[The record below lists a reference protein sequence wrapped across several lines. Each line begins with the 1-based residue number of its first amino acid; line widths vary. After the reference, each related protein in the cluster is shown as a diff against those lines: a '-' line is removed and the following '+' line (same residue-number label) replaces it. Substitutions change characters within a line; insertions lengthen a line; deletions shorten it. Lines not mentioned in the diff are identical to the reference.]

1 VAPRLTAPARRL
13 RARSLALVAF
23 GEVGSSLIFALGI
36 VALYAAGVTPWV
48 LLGVGVLV
56 LVVTLSYAEGA
67 SALPEAGGT
76 ATFVRRAFSDPL
88 GFVAGWVL
96 FLDYLV
102 VIAIAA
108 LFVPHYLG
116 AVFGWEAVESGPWDA
131 VSGIGVIAFVAAL
144 RWTRKVRLYPVA
156 VVVSGLALLA
166 QLLLAVA
173 GLALVFDPGVLRF
186 GTDLGETPSL
196 GSIALALS
204 LATLAYTG
212 LETIVNF
219 ASEVR
224 EPGRTLP
231 RSLFIGIGLVV
242 VVNVVVSIVGLSAY
256 PAVPDPAGPD
266 GVASALG
273 TDWLQ
278 APLAGIADA
287 IGGEMAWGG
296 QALETFVGVSNALVL
311 VTIIATAMAGGE
323 RLAYSMARYDMLP
336 HAFARPERRERTPT
350 PVATLAAAAIA
361 PVLIVVADAVGDG
374 AQFLAGLFSFGV
386 LIAMTAGQLAVVRLR
401 IREPELERPFRVPG
415 AVRVGGAEVP
425 VLPIVGAILTLA
437 LWVTSMFTHSAAAI
451 AGPVWL
457 VLGAVVYLLSRRA
470 GGETLLGRATP
481 AVPDLVDE
489 SPEDEAAREVE
500 RILVPL
506 KLGAIG
512 QEVLATALRLAEDR
526 EAVDRDAEVIVVHVV
541 KVPMSLPLE
550 AEYTEEEH
558 RGLEAI
564 EDAREIAAHLG
575 VTVIG
580 HVVRA
585 RSLAEAIIEEARVT
599 RADLILMGSA
609 PRWRKQARFF
619 SPTVDEV
626 LRTAPCEVMVVT
638 YPEGVLEEGIES

>member
-36 VALYAAGVTPWV
+36 VALYAAGVTPSV
-48 LLGVGVLV
+48 LFAVGVLV
-56 LVVTLSYAEGA
+56 LVVTLSYVEGA
-67 SALPEAGGT
+67 SAMPEAGG
-76 ATFVRRAFSDPL
+76 AAMFVRRAFSDPA

-116 AVFGWEAVESGPWDA
+116 AVFGWEAAQDSPWNA
-131 VSGIGVIAFVAAL
+131 VIGIGVIVMVATL
-144 RWTRKVRLYPVA
+144 RWTRRVRLYPIA

-166 QLLLAVA
+166 QLLLAVV
-173 GLALVFDPGVLRF
+173 GLALVFDPDVLRF
-186 GTDLGETPSL
+186 GTDLGATPSW

-219 ASEVR
+219 AAEVR

-231 RSLFIGIGLVV
+231 RSLFIGIGIVV
-242 VVNVVVSIVGLSAY
+242 VINVAVSIVGLSAY
-256 PAVPDPAGPD
+256 PAVPDPEGPD

-273 TDWLQ
+273 TEWLH
-278 APLAGIADA
+278 APLAGIAEA
-287 IGGEMAWGG
+287 IGGEMPFGG
-296 QALETFVGVSNALVL
+296 GALEGFVGISNALVL

-336 HAFARPERRERTPT
+336 HAFARPERGDRTPT
-350 PVATLAAAAIA
+350 PAATLAAAVIA
-361 PVLIVVADAVGDG
+361 PVLIVMADVVGDG
-374 AQFLAGLFSFGV
+374 AEFLAGLFSFGV
-386 LIAMTAGQLAVVRLR
+386 LIAMTAAQVAVVRLR
-401 IREPELERPFRVPG
+401 VREPGLERPFRVPG
-415 AVRVGGAEVP
+415 GVRVGGADVP
-425 VLPIVGAILTLA
+425 VLPIAGAILTFA
-437 LWVTSMFTHSAAAI
+437 LWIVSLFTHPAAAI
-451 AGPVWL
+451 AGPCWL
-457 VLGAVVYLLSRRA
+457 VVGAVVYLLSRRA

-481 AVPDLVDE
+481 GVPDLVE
-489 SPEDEAAREVE
+489 ETPEQEADWEVE

-506 KLGAIG
+506 KLGDIG
-512 QEVLATALRLAEDR
+512 QEVLATALKLAEER
-526 EAVDRDAEVIVVHVV
+526 EAEVIAVHVV
-541 KVPMSLPLE
+541 KVPMSLPLD
-550 AEYTEEEH
+550 AEYEEEEH

-564 EDAREIAAHLG
+564 EDAREIAEELG
-575 VTVIG
+575 VTVVG

-585 RSLAEAIIEEARVT
+585 RSLAEAITEEAAVT
-599 RADLILMGSA
+599 GADLILMGSA
-609 PRWRKQARFF
+609 PRWRKQSRFF

-638 YPEGVLEEGIES
+638 YPEGVLEAADES

>member
-1 VAPRLTAPARRL
+1 
-13 RARSLALVAF
+13 
-23 GEVGSSLIFALGI
+23 
-36 VALYAAGVTPWV
+36 
-48 LLGVGVLV
+48 
-56 LVVTLSYAEGA
+56 
-67 SALPEAGGT
+67 
-76 ATFVRRAFSDPL
+76 
-88 GFVAGWVL
+88 
-96 FLDYLV
+96 
-102 VIAIAA
+102 
-108 LFVPHYLG
+108 
-116 AVFGWEAVESGPWDA
+116 
-131 VSGIGVIAFVAAL
+131 
-144 RWTRKVRLYPVA
+144 
-156 VVVSGLALLA
+156 
-166 QLLLAVA
+166 
-173 GLALVFDPGVLRF
+173 
-186 GTDLGETPSL
+186 
-196 GSIALALS
+196 
-204 LATLAYTG
+204 
-212 LETIVNF
+212 
-219 ASEVR
+219 
-224 EPGRTLP
+224 
-231 RSLFIGIGLVV
+231 
-242 VVNVVVSIVGLSAY
+242 
-256 PAVPDPAGPD
+256 
-266 GVASALG
+266 
-273 TDWLQ
+273 
-278 APLAGIADA
+278 
-287 IGGEMAWGG
+287 
-296 QALETFVGVSNALVL
+296 
-311 VTIIATAMAGGE
+311 
-323 RLAYSMARYDMLP
+323 
-336 HAFARPERRERTPT
+336 
-350 PVATLAAAAIA
+350 
-361 PVLIVVADAVGDG
+361 
-374 AQFLAGLFSFGV
+374 
-386 LIAMTAGQLAVVRLR
+386 
-401 IREPELERPFRVPG
+401 
-415 AVRVGGAEVP
+415 VGGADVP
-425 VLPIVGAILTLA
+425 VLPIVGAVLTFG
-437 LWVTSMFTHSAAAI
+437 LWITSMFTHGGAAI
-451 AGPVWL
+451 AGPLWL